1 MDQSVSAEPAK
12 CEYTAAIAIGNQL
25 NFSFQPLL
33 AELPFHLFILAE
45 FHVIVTSSASPLQ
58 TYNLSDP
65 NTMEPWQSWAIVGVA
80 GVSAYL
86 YYNRQ
91 QKNVRGAGKVLLG
104 SEQPQVSRR
113 RNESKAKRKDKTPG
127 SFDEATSDVAEDGP
141 ASVESSVD
149 KKNRKRK
156 GGRKPVDVATKSS
169 ATDVA
174 TKPTPVLDVDRNGD
188 DDMDNKEFAR
198 QLSGAKKGTSLEA
211 PAKASQPKRS
221 KKLGKADELR
231 HVRFAQS
238 LADENLSTTSSTT
251 GAEAD
256 DDLSSSNSPALGA
269 APDQSGISDMLE
281 APSRGPS
288 VLRLT
293 EPMQPQRSNQPK
305 LTKAAQAP
313 ETKKQRQ
320 NRRKNEERKLGRE
333 QAEKERRVLLE
344 KQLRTAREAEG
355 RPARNGVP
363 VSKPPTTSAWAK
375 EEAHSSANN
384 ITPDP
389 PSTDESGD
397 VLLDTFEDA
406 SVPEVATSNG
416 YRPSNVIGLDRKAW
430 EQQLPSEEEQMRL
443 LNEINSDG
451 WQTVEKPKKRDKLA
465 AAASTDEDKPVNGK
479 TTHTAAIAPGF
490 TGEDFEKVDDKGYK
504 QGRYLPYADTGHPDD
519 SDWPVV

>member
-1 MDQSVSAEPAK
+1 
-12 CEYTAAIAIGNQL
+12 
-25 NFSFQPLL
+25 
-33 AELPFHLFILAE
+33 
-45 FHVIVTSSASPLQ
+45 
-58 TYNLSDP
+58 
-65 NTMEPWQSWAIVGVA
+65 MEPWQSWAIVGVA
-80 GVSAYL
+80 SVGAYL

-91 QKNVRGAGKVLLG
+91 QTNVRGAGKVLLG
-104 SEQPQVSRR
+104 NEQPQVSRR

-127 SFDEATSDVAEDGP
+127 SFDEATSDVTEVGS
-141 ASVESSVD
+141 ASAQRSGDNNV
-149 KKNRKRK
+149 RKRK
-156 GGRKPVDVATKSS
+156 GGRTPVDAAAKSS
-169 ATDVA
+169 ATDMA
-174 TKPTPVLDVDRNGD
+174 TKTTPVLDVDHD
-188 DDMDNKEFAR
+188 DDSMDNKEFAR

-211 PAKASQPKRS
+211 PAKASQSKRS
-221 KKLGKADELR
+221 KKLGKAEELR

-238 LADENLSTTSSTT
+238 SADEDLSTTSSTT
-251 GAEAD
+251 GADAV

-305 LTKAAQAP
+305 STKATQAP

-320 NRRKNEERKLGRE
+320 NRRKNEERKLERE

-363 VSKPPTTSAWAK
+363 VSKPPTNSAWTKQEAK
-375 EEAHSSANN
+375 SSAKN
-384 ITPDP
+384 INLDP
-389 PSTDESGD
+389 PSTDENGD
-397 VLLDTFEDA
+397 ALLDTFEDT

-416 YRPSNVIGLDRKAW
+416 YRPSNATGLDRKAW

-465 AAASTDEDKPVNGK
+465 TTASTDEDKLGNGK
-479 TTHTAAIAPGF
+479 TARTAATAPEF
-490 TGEDFEKVDDKGYK
+490 TKEDFGKVDDKGYK
-504 QGRYLPYADTGHPDD
+504 HGKYLPYADTGHPDD